1 MFLAAQELFTVSFE
15 IHHPNFIWKKKKK
28 VIE

>member
-28 VIE
+28 